1 MSKPTIDEILLA
13 NKKRFVASRSPEKA
27 VDKETDKT
35 DTQVPVTEKV
45 EQKTSQEPSDTTEQ
59 KQTKAVNTKKTTAK
73 RTRKPVA
80 KKQD

>member
-13 NKKRFVASRSPEKA
+13 NKKRFVASRSPEKP

-35 DTQVPVTEKV
+35 DTNTPATEKV
-45 EQKTSQEPSDTTEQ
+45 EQKPSDSTEQ
-59 KQTKAVNTKKTTAK
+59 KQTKAVNTKKTTTK